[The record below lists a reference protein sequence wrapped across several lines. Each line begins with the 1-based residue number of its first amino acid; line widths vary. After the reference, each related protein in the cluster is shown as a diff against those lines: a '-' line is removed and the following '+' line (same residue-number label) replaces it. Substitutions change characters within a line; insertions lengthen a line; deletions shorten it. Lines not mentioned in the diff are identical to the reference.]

1 VIGAA
6 NIRRPITNSMVL
18 TVLSRIGGCPATI
31 RRQSSQLQMRPATKS
46 AAWLTMPLSIKA
58 VALTF
63 VVDAVPVIGSAV
75 PAGVTTASYLQADSL
90 VSHPSKRGILRYSF
104 RCEFRYIL
112 AVQG

>member
-1 VIGAA
+1 VIGTTTAVRAVIGAA

-63 VVDAVPVIGSAV
+63 VVDAVPVIRFGSASWWGRRRRDRGRRHGRRGLGWGR
-75 PAGVTTASYLQADSL
+75 AGG
-90 VSHPSKRGILRYSF
+90 R
-104 RCEFRYIL
+104 
-112 AVQG
+112 